1 MPSVAL
7 NDIDHMREAV
17 FFDGPDV
24 RRKLSRFWILLILAS
39 VIADGGCRR
48 RLDGHRHR
56 RHDRGAADDP
66 DPRHHARG
74 RAR

>member
-24 RRKLSRFWILLILAS
+24 ETQAQP
-39 VIADGGCRR
+39 V
-48 RLDGHRHR
+48 LDP
-56 RHDRGAADDP
+56 A
-66 DPRHHARG
+66 DPRLG
-74 RAR
+74 DRAAGVVADSTATVSAP